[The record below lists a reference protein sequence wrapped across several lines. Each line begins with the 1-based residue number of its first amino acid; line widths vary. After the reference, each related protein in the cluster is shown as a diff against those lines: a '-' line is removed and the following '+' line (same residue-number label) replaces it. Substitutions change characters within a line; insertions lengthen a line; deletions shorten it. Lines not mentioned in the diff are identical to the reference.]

1 MHEVREEYTR
11 RNDVTFEDTTKIA
24 TMLLPKLMSEGQYAE
39 EEKSIFTFCRNFV
52 ENFIYRE
59 ILNLVPPI
67 NVSPINVGYVK
78 TEKILQEA
86 ICDPV
91 DPVRENLLVRLAVT
105 YVLHE
110 FHNRRLN
117 RCAEELFSLH
127 QKDDYLCDRI
137 LSVARKS
144 PNHPE
149 RMKYFDSQKSTQIMA
164 DEIFDVATR
173 MSLTYISPYSSLKT
187 TWTAPQY
194 APQKNESFYV
204 TLNIDTV
211 RDKEFTEYH
220 KYIQYLLKEERNTV
234 GDFSSAALWKNSVRA
249 RFSKDKSLETLAAN
263 EIHLLIFCLSL
274 GFGKEVFD
282 RLIKLRDKAFQGQE
296 IAIKIPPIT
305 TREKSVLLQF
315 LENSAE
321 RLRCARNETGVKNK
335 NHIVRR
341 VLVNV
346 SLDLMTKFDLLP
358 VVVLSDEEIARS
370 GVDPAFFDKFY
381 DYRNGKRVFK
391 RKTDDP
397 SETDDTD
404 NPDDI

>member
-1 MHEVREEYTR
+1 MREVREEYAR
-11 RNDVTFEDTTKIA
+11 QNDATFEDTTKIA
-24 TMLLPKLMSEGQYAE
+24 TMLLPKLMSEGQYTE
-39 EEKSIFTFCRNFV
+39 KEKSMFTFCRNVV

-59 ILNLVPPI
+59 ILNLDTLI
-67 NVSPINVGYVK
+67 NVEYTKIN
-78 TEKILQEA
+78 KITQEA
-86 ICDPV
+86 IRDR
-91 DPVRENLLVRLAVT
+91 DREKLLVRLAVT
-105 YVLHE
+105 YILHE

-127 QKDDYLCDRI
+127 KKDDYLCARI
-137 LSVARKS
+137 LSVAKKT
-144 PNHPE
+144 PDHPE

-173 MSLTYISPYSSLKT
+173 MSLTYISPYSSLRT
-187 TWTAPQY
+187 TWEAPQY
-194 APQKNESFYV
+194 APQKNESLDV
-204 TLNIDTV
+204 TLTIDTV

-220 KYIQYLLKEERNTV
+220 KYIQYLLKKERNTV
-234 GDFSSAALWKNSVRA
+234 GDFSSAALWKNSLRA

-263 EIHLLIFCLSL
+263 EVHLIIFCLSL
-274 GFGKEVFD
+274 GFDTEVFD
-282 RLIKLRDKAFQGQE
+282 RLINLRNKAFQGQE

-321 RLRCARNETGVKNK
+321 RLRCARNEAGVKNK

-346 SLDLMTKFDLLP
+346 SLDLMTKFGLLP

-370 GVDPAFFDKFY
+370 GIDPAFFDKFY

-397 SETDDTD
+397 SEVDDTD

>member
-1 MHEVREEYTR
+1 MREVREEYAR
-11 RNDVTFEDTTKIA
+11 QNDATFEDTTKIA
-24 TMLLPKLMSEGQYAE
+24 TMLLPKLMSEGQYTE
-39 EEKSIFTFCRNFV
+39 EEKSMFTFCRNVV

-59 ILNLVPPI
+59 ILNLDTLI
-67 NVSPINVGYVK
+67 NVEYTKINK
-78 TEKILQEA
+78 ITQETIRDRDREK
-86 ICDPV
+86 
-91 DPVRENLLVRLAVT
+91 LLVRLAVT
-105 YVLHE
+105 YILHE

-117 RCAEELFSLH
+117 RCAEELFSLRK
-127 QKDDYLCDRI
+127 KDDYLCARI
-137 LSVARKS
+137 LSVAKKT
-144 PNHPE
+144 PDHPE

-173 MSLTYISPYSSLKT
+173 MSLTYISPYSSLRT
-187 TWTAPQY
+187 TWEAPQY
-194 APQKNESFYV
+194 APQKNESLDV
-204 TLNIDTV
+204 TLTIDTV

-234 GDFSSAALWKNSVRA
+234 GDFSSAALWKNSLRA

-263 EIHLLIFCLSL
+263 EVHLIIFCLSL
-274 GFGKEVFD
+274 GFDTEVFD
-282 RLIKLRDKAFQGQE
+282 RLINLRNKAFQGQE

-321 RLRCARNETGVKNK
+321 RLRCARNEAGVKNK

-346 SLDLMTKFDLLP
+346 SLDLMTKFGLLP

-370 GVDPAFFDKFY
+370 GIDPAYFDKFY

-391 RKTDDP
+391 RK
-397 SETDDTD
+397 
-404 NPDDI
+404 NR

>member
-1 MHEVREEYTR
+1 MREIREEYTR
-11 RNDVTFEDTTKIA
+11 RTDVTFEDTIKIA

-39 EEKSIFTFCRNFV
+39 EERSMFTFCRNVV

-67 NVSPINVGYVK
+67 NMSPINVEYVK
-78 TEKILQEA
+78 KIPKEA

-91 DPVRENLLVRLAVT
+91 DPNREKLLILLAVT

-110 FHNRRLN
+110 FHNRRLA
-117 RCAEELFSLH
+117 RCAENLFSLH
-127 QKDDYLCDRI
+127 QKDDYLCARI
-137 LSVARKS
+137 LSVAKKT
-144 PNHPE
+144 PDHPE

-173 MSLTYISPYSSLKT
+173 MSLTYISPYSSLRT
-187 TWTAPQY
+187 TWTAPKY
-194 APQKNESFYV
+194 ATQKNESFDV
-204 TLNIDTV
+204 TLTIDTIQ
-211 RDKEFTEYH
+211 DKEFTEYH
-220 KYIQYLLKEERNTV
+220 EYIQYLLTEKRNTV

-263 EIHLLIFCLSL
+263 EVHLMIFCLSL
-274 GFGKEVFD
+274 GFGTEVFN
-282 RLIKLRDKAFQGQE
+282 RLINLRNKAFQGQE

-321 RLRCARNETGVKNK
+321 RLRCARNETDVKNK

-370 GVDPAFFDKFY
+370 GVNPSFFDKFY
-381 DYRNGKRVFK
+381 DYRNGKRIFK
-391 RKTDDP
+391 RKADNPD
-397 SETDDTD
+397 DDTD
-404 NPDDI
+404 NIEDT

>member
-1 MHEVREEYTR
+1 MREVREEYTR

-39 EEKSIFTFCRNFV
+39 EERSMFTFCRNVV

-59 ILNLVPPI
+59 ILNLGTPI
-67 NVSPINVGYVK
+67 NVRYIKINKVNQK
-78 TEKILQEA
+78 A

-91 DPVRENLLVRLAVT
+91 REEILVLLALT
-105 YVLHE
+105 YILHE

-117 RCAEELFSLH
+117 RCAEELFSLS
-127 QKDDYLCDRI
+127 QKDDYLCARI
-137 LSVARKS
+137 LSVAKKT
-144 PNHPE
+144 PDHPE
-149 RMKYFDSQKSTQIMA
+149 RMKYFDPQKSTQIMA

-173 MSLTYISPYSSLKT
+173 MSLTYISPYSSLRT

-194 APQKNESFYV
+194 APQKNESFDV
-204 TLNIDTV
+204 TLTIDTI

-220 KYIQYLLKEERNTV
+220 EYIQYLLTEKRNTV

-263 EIHLLIFCLSL
+263 EVHLMIFCLSL
-274 GFGKEVFD
+274 GFGTEVFD
-282 RLIKLRDKAFQGQE
+282 RLINLRNKAFQGQE

-321 RLRCARNETGVKNK
+321 RLRCARNEAGVKNK

-370 GVDPAFFDKFY
+370 GVAPAFFDKFY
-381 DYRNGKRVFK
+381 DYRDGKRIFK
-391 RKTDDP
+391 RKADNPD
-397 SETDDTD
+397 DDTD
-404 NPDDI
+404 NIEDT